1 MPDIVKWQAAEGDV
15 AAYNVRGV
23 SVEVGRARHLLALEE
38 EKFEVGVRQSA
49 MDYDA
54 HTYKQQ
60 TADQADPNLD
70 YDNFAS
76 LIREREGG
84 VHNDATLRARYAAA
98 DENQDGLI
106 DRYEFILFSIRDA
119 LQRSAARVVDIFREW
134 DQDGSGKLTKE
145 EFKLALQ
152 RLGFGETN
160 EAELTQLFNQFDT
173 GDGTIDYLE
182 LNEKIRQVDLRA
194 PPKTKL
200 RRRIQSAQSLGVH
213 IDRNAAASVREQM
226 RAALA
231 AGGTRVIDVFRALDT
246 SGDGKLSKIEF
257 RYAMHL
263 FGLQGENAEID
274 DLFNLFDPDHSGEID
289 YSEMK
294 RVLAVTGGKG
304 IVPTA
309 EGDAGGGA
317 GGAAQP
323 PARVRQK
330 SLTLGRVLQN
340 ALDLSSESVQL
351 TLRKALRKHWT
362 RVRDLFESWDT
373 DVSGEVSR
381 DEFAA
386 AMESMGLDAPTA
398 VVDGLFTSFD
408 LDLNGACT

>member
-1 MPDIVKWQAAEGDV
+1 M